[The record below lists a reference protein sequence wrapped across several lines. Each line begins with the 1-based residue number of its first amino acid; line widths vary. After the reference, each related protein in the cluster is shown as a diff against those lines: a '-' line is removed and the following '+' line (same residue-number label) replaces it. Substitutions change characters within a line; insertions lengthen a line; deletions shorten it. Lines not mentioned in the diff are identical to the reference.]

1 MSSIHEHDSEPVR
14 GLPGILPAG
23 ERMIWQG
30 SPQWRSFLV
39 HALHV
44 RWVIGY
50 FAVITAWRFVSALD
64 DGLSP
69 LAAVSSALWLMPLWL
84 AVIAVLVG
92 YAFAVARTTIY
103 TITNNRLVIRFGV
116 ALQMAVNVPFTT
128 VASADLRLL
137 GDGTG
142 QIPLTLDGDLRL
154 AYLVMWPHARFGQ
167 FINPQPMIRSIAD
180 PQGVAAILAAALA
193 GHAAP
198 AAIPASAARQTPARA
213 LRPLAT
219 AAA

>member
-84 AVIAVLVG
+84 AVIAVLAG

-103 TITNNRLVIRFGV
+103 TITSNRLVIRFGV

>member
-23 ERMIWQG
+23 ERVIWQG